1 MLFSKKDHRSQQYKT
16 VSDVVGRE
24 LRDILNDMLI
34 RLGDAYNITAL
45 AIIEGDIDPERIDRI
60 RKNLHDLSNLLRQ
73 LERQVR
79 VRGR

>member
-1 MLFSKKDHRSQQYKT
+1 MLFLKEDRRSRQYRI
-16 VSDVVGRE
+16 VGDVVGRE

-34 RLGDAYNITAL
+34 RLGDAYNIIAL

-73 LERQVR
+73 LERQVK
-79 VRGR
+79 VRRR